1 MTQPELEVVEVS
13 DSQSYRVLEAVDL
26 AVEMT
31 KQSAEMLQAVYWD
44 CERLS
49 DDELGHIEA
58 ALVQLRAHLVSC
70 ERTFVQFLDRR
81 R

>member
-1 MTQPELEVVEVS
+1 MEVI
-13 DSQSYRVLEAVDL
+13 DSPNGRVLEAVDL
-26 AVEMT
+26 AAGVT

-58 ALVQLRAHLVSC
+58 ALLQIRAHLMSC